1 MEKFKD
7 EIRNIFKKVDICP
20 RCQNHLEPD
29 IKRNKIECP
38 KCGFFIKL
46 ESKCNVLERWVIIA
60 SAYAILFGATAVALS
75 IL

>member
-7 EIRNIFKKVDICP
+7 ETRNIFKKVDICP

-46 ESKCNVLERWVIIA
+46 DSKYNVLSEWLIITC
-60 SAYAILFGATAVALS
+60 AYFVLFGVITIGVL

>member
-46 ESKCNVLERWVIIA
+46 DSKYNVLSEWLIITC
-60 SAYAILFGATAVALS
+60 AYFVLFGVITIGVL